1 MTASGLAAVHLAA
14 AATTTALQAPP
25 TPPMA
30 PVQTATA
37 GPAAAATVT
46 LAELATAYP
55 DLCAQL
61 RTDGATAERTR
72 ILAIEAAALPGH
84 EALVAEMKADPAVT
98 ADMAAGR
105 LLNAEKQLRAGQLQA
120 VKDVESATGV
130 VKAAPAAAVTQA
142 AQEPAKETAH
152 QLAARARAYQDEQA
166 KLGVKLSVA
175 QAVAHVE
182 KNG

>member
-1 MTASGLAAVHLAA
+1 MSGSGLAAVHLAA

-25 TPPMA
+25 AALPA
-30 PVQTATA
+30 AVQTATT
-37 GPAAAATVT
+37 AAAAPATTVAD
-46 LAELATAYP
+46 LAAAYP
-55 DLCAQL
+55 DLCTQL
-61 RTDGATAERTR
+61 RAEGATAERTR

-105 LLNAEKQLRAGQLQA
+105 LLNAEKQLRAGRLQA
-120 VKDVESATGV
+120 VRDVEGATGKV
-130 VKAAPAAAVTQA
+130 AAAPASTATAKT
-142 AQEPAKETAH
+142 EDPPKETAH

-166 KLGVKLSVA
+166 KAGNKISVA
-175 QAVAHVE
+175 QAVAYVE

>member
-1 MTASGLAAVHLAA
+1 MSGSGLAAVHLAA

-25 TPPMA
+25 MPPLVPA
-30 PVQTATA
+30 QSATA
-37 GPAAAATVT
+37 AAPATSVADLAA
-46 LAELATAYP
+46 AYP
-55 DLCAQL
+55 DLCTQL
-61 RTDGATAERTR
+61 RVEGATAERTR

-84 EALVAEMKADPAVT
+84 ETLVASMKADPTVT

-120 VKDVESATGV
+120 IKDVEGATGKV
-130 VKAAPAAAVTQA
+130 AAAPAGTAT
-142 AQEPAKETAH
+142 AKTEDPPKESAH
-152 QLAARARAYQDEQA
+152 QLAARARTYQDEQA
-166 KLGVKLSVA
+166 KLGVKISVA

>member
-1 MTASGLAAVHLAA
+1 MSGSGLAAVHLAA
-14 AATTTALQAPP
+14 AATTTALRAPP
-25 TPPMA
+25 VPPLLPA
-30 PVQTATA
+30 QSATT
-37 GPAAAATVT
+37 AAAAPATSVAD
-46 LAELATAYP
+46 LAAAYP
-55 DLCAQL
+55 DLCTQL
-61 RTDGATAERTR
+61 RVEGATAERTR

-105 LLNAEKQLRAGQLQA
+105 LLGAEKQLRAGQMQA
-120 VKDVESATGV
+120 IKDVEGATGKV
-130 VKAAPAAAVTQA
+130 AAAPASTAT
-142 AQEPAKETAH
+142 AQTEAPRQETAQ
-152 QLAARARAYQDEQA
+152 QLAMRARAYQDEQA

>member
-1 MTASGLAAVHLAA
+1 MSGSGLAAVHLAA

-25 TPPMA
+25 VPPLVPA
-30 PVQTATA
+30 QSAT
-37 GPAAAATVT
+37 AAAASATSVAD
-46 LAELATAYP
+46 LAAAYP
-55 DLCAQL
+55 DLCTQL
-61 RTDGATAERTR
+61 RAEGATAERSR

-105 LLNAEKQLRAGQLQA
+105 LLGAEKQLRAGQLQA
-120 VKDVESATGV
+120 IKDVEGATGKV
-130 VKAAPAAAVTQA
+130 AAAPASTAT
-142 AQEPAKETAH
+142 AQTEAPRKETAQ
-152 QLAARARAYQDEQA
+152 QLAMRARAYQDEQA